1 MSINNFFDRYGVE
14 ITVSNES
21 DSRKLIALP
30 NKDCDS
36 NREYFGFLPKDIV
49 KVGEI
54 ISDSIGNS
62 YKITEVKPMYGVQ
75 GSIMQI
81 MAYYKNLDCIDDS
94 QLISNI
100 TNYNISNATNS
111 IIGSQHNF
119 SISTSNFD
127 DLKSMIEKS
136 NSSDKEEL
144 NKLVDLVLMI
154 VDNHLPANKGILSRF
169 ASVIQRNS
177 WITSPLMSLVFDWMI
192 HKNL

>member
-54 ISDSIGNS
+54 ISDS
-62 YKITEVKPMYGVQ
+62 
-75 GSIMQI
+75 
-81 MAYYKNLDCIDDS
+81 
-94 QLISNI
+94 
-100 TNYNISNATNS
+100 
-111 IIGSQHNF
+111 
-119 SISTSNFD
+119 
-127 DLKSMIEKS
+127 
-136 NSSDKEEL
+136 
-144 NKLVDLVLMI
+144 
-154 VDNHLPANKGILSRF
+154 
-169 ASVIQRNS
+169 NS